1 LSDETGLVSQFKAG
15 RAKVKVYENRGK
27 MGEAAAKAAGEKMK
41 EIIAKKG
48 RVSVVFASA
57 PSQEE
62 FLANLAV
69 MVGVDWSR
77 VGVFHLDEY
86 VGLPGDAEQAF
97 GRFLRDRLF
106 GRVRPGRV
114 YYMDGN
120 AEDLEGECQRY
131 TKLLEEEGLDV
142 ACIGIGENGHWAFN
156 DPHVAD
162 FNDPLTVK
170 VVELD
175 ETSRRQQ
182 VHDGCFS
189 SLEEVPKRA
198 ITMTMPAIFKAGH
211 IFCIVPAKS
220 KAEAV
225 KKTVYGP
232 ISTSCPASIIRK
244 HISATLF
251 LDMDSASLLI

>member
-1 LSDETGLVSQFKAG
+1 MRQFKAEK
-15 RAKVKVYENRGK
+15 ATVKVYQNRGK
-27 MGEAAAKAAGEKMK
+27 MGEAAAKAAGEKMI

-62 FLANLAV
+62 FLANLGA
-69 MVGVDWSR
+69 MGGIAWSR
-77 VGVFHLDEY
+77 VRAFHLDEY
-86 VGLPGDAEQAF
+86 VGLPRDAKQAF
-97 GRFLRDRLF
+97 GRFLKDRLF
-106 GRVRPGRV
+106 DKVKPGRV

-131 TKLLEEEGLDV
+131 TKRLEEEGLDI
-142 ACIGIGENGHWAFN
+142 ACIGVGENGHWAFN

-162 FNDPLTVK
+162 FHDPLTVK
-170 VVELD
+170 MVKLD

-182 VHDGCFS
+182 VHDGCFP
-189 SLEEVPKRA
+189 SLEEVPRRA
-198 ITMTMPAIFKAGH
+198 ITMTMPAIFKANH

-225 KKTVYGP
+225 KKTIYGP

-244 HISATLF
+244 HKSATLF
-251 LDMDSASLLI
+251 LDIDSASLLR

>member
-1 LSDETGLVSQFKAG
+1 VRQFKAG
-15 RAKVKVYENRGK
+15 KATVKVYQNREK
-27 MGEAAAKAAGEKMK
+27 MGEAAAKAAGEKMI

-69 MVGVDWSR
+69 IGGIDWSR
-77 VGVFHLDEY
+77 VGTFHLDEY
-86 VGLPGDAEQAF
+86 VGLLGDAEQAF
-97 GRFLRDRLF
+97 GRFLKDRLF
-106 GRVRPGRV
+106 DKVKPGRV
-114 YYMDGN
+114 YYMNGN
-120 AEDLEGECQRY
+120 AENLEGECQRY
-131 TKLLEEEGLDV
+131 TKLLEEEGLEI

-182 VHDGCFS
+182 VHDGCFP
-189 SLEEVPKRA
+189 SLDEVPRRA
-198 ITMTMPAIFKAGH
+198 ITMTMPAIFKANH
-211 IFCIVPAKS
+211 IFCVVPAKS

-232 ISTSCPASIIRK
+232 ILTSCPASIIRK
-244 HISATLF
+244 HKNAILF
-251 LDMDSASLLI
+251 LDLDSSSLLPLGL

>member
-1 LSDETGLVSQFKAG
+1 LSEDTGLVRHFKAG
-15 RAKVKVYENRGK
+15 KATVKVYRNRRR
-27 MGEAAAKAAGEKMK
+27 MGEAAARAAEEKMM

-62 FLANLAV
+62 FLANLAA
-69 MVGVDWSR
+69 MGGIDWSR
-77 VGVFHLDEY
+77 VRAFHLDEY
-86 VGLPGDAEQAF
+86 VGLPGDAKQAF
-97 GRFLRDRLF
+97 GRFLKDRLF
-106 GRVRPGRV
+106 DKVKPGRV
-114 YYMDGN
+114 YYMNGN
-120 AEDLEGECQRY
+120 AEDLEGECRRY
-131 TKLLEEEGLDV
+131 TKLLEAEGLDIG
-142 ACIGIGENGHWAFN
+142 CIGIGENGHWAFN

-182 VHDGCFS
+182 VHDGVFP
-189 SLEEVPKRA
+189 SLDEVPRRA
-198 ITMTMPAIFKAGH
+198 ITMTMPAIFRANH

-220 KAEAV
+220 KAEVV
-225 KKTVYGP
+225 KRTVCGP

-244 HISATLF
+244 HKSATLF
-251 LDMDSASLLI
+251 LDMDSASLLG

>member
-1 LSDETGLVSQFKAG
+1 LSDDEGLVRQFRAG
-15 RAKVKVYENRGK
+15 RAKVKVYRNRGK
-27 MGEAAAKAAGEKMK
+27 MGEAAAKDAGEKMI

-48 RVSVVFASA
+48 RVSTVFASA

-62 FLANLAV
+62 FLASLAT
-69 MVGVDWSR
+69 MGGIEWSR
-77 VGVFHLDEY
+77 VRAFHLDEY
-86 VGLPGDAEQAF
+86 VGLPGDAKQAF

-106 GRVRPGRV
+106 GKMKLGRV

-120 AEDLEGECQRY
+120 AENLEGECRRY
-131 TKLLEEEGLDV
+131 TRLLEIEGLDI

-162 FNDPLTVK
+162 FNDSLMVK

-182 VHDGCFS
+182 VHDGCFT
-189 SLEEVPKRA
+189 SLDEVPRRA
-198 ITMTMPAIFKAGH
+198 ITMTMPAIFKASN
-211 IFCIVPAKS
+211 IFCVVPAKS

-232 ISTSCPASIIRK
+232 ISISCPASIIRK
-244 HISATLF
+244 HKSATLF
-251 LDMDSASLLI
+251 LDIESAGLLR

>member
-1 LSDETGLVSQFKAG
+1 LSDDTGLVRQFKAG
-15 RAKVKVYENRGK
+15 RATVKVYQNRRK
-27 MGEAAAKAAGEKMK
+27 MGEAAARAAGEKMR
-41 EIIAKKG
+41 EVIAKKG

-69 MVGVDWSR
+69 MGGIDWSR
-77 VGVFHLDEY
+77 VRAFHLDEY
-86 VGLPGDAEQAF
+86 VGLLGDVKQAF
-97 GRFLRDRLF
+97 GSFLKDRLF
-106 GRVRPGRV
+106 DKVKPGRV

-131 TKLLEEEGLDV
+131 TKLLEEEGLDI

-170 VVELD
+170 AVELD
-175 ETSRRQQ
+175 EVSRRQQ
-182 VHDGCFS
+182 VHDGCFP
-189 SLEEVPKRA
+189 SLDEVPRRA
-198 ITMTMPAIFKAGH
+198 ITMTMPAIFKASH

-244 HISATLF
+244 HRSATLF
-251 LDMDSASLLI
+251 LDIDSAGLLG